1 MTSLRKAQ
9 NGKGTLRSEMK
20 LASAT
25 TLSTDSVAH
34 GRGVRRIFMS
44 TGDEGQRSIFLLRFL
59 QICQKEVNRKS
70 RKINILYRKQGAG
83 FAFEQVAHNLI
94 GDRTKTKKD
103 VADGSKADFCG
114 IPSERAACA
123 DHELSVVSVNV
134 AIYRVVLPLPT
145 TTTSPCALSVSSSFM
160 TVGRLTPR

>member
-44 TGDEGQRSIFLLRFL
+44 TGDEGRRSIFLLRFL
-59 QICQKEVNRKS
+59 QICQKGVNRKS
-70 RKINILYRKQGAG
+70 RKTKILYRKKAIG
-83 FAFEQVAHNLI
+83 FALEQVAHDLRAE
-94 GDRTKTKKD
+94 GAETKK
-103 VADGSKADFCG
+103 GCG
-114 IPSERAACA
+114 R
-123 DHELSVVSVNV
+123 
-134 AIYRVVLPLPT
+134 RQ
-145 TTTSPCALSVSSSFM
+145 
-160 TVGRLTPR
+160 